1 MANGMPIIR
10 TRAPLPQGDGNKKV
24 IDVVDLDDDDDVTP
38 TMPSQM
44 VIPTGQ
50 LRLIPANQLQQQGL
64 AYAVVSSANSPA
76 AGLNRVLIARPQTSG
91 QILVS
96 RNMNGMITRAPQ
108 VIKLFQIYSKIYLIL
123 IAFLFKITSNQ
134 KLTLSYLFFLSFEK
148 SSHNGSATYIT
159 QNAQPCISL

>member
-10 TRAPLPQGDGNKKV
+10 TCAPLPQSDVNKKV

-50 LRLIPANQLQQQGL
+50 LRLIPANQPQQQGL
-64 AYAVVSSANSPA
+64 AFAVVSSANSPA

-96 RNMNGMITRAPQ
+96 RNMNGIMTRAPQ
-108 VIKLFQIYSKIYLIL
+108 VMKLFQIYSKITIFKPV
-123 IAFLFKITSNQ
+123 FLK
-134 KLTLSYLFFLSFEK
+134 
-148 SSHNGSATYIT
+148 
-159 QNAQPCISL
+159 

>member
-10 TRAPLPQGDGNKKV
+10 TCAPLPQSDVNKKV

-64 AYAVVSSANSPA
+64 AFAVVSSANSPA

-96 RNMNGMITRAPQ
+96 RNMNGIMTRAPQ
-108 VIKLFQIYSKIYLIL
+108 VMKLFQIYSKITIFKPV
-123 IAFLFKITSNQ
+123 FLK
-134 KLTLSYLFFLSFEK
+134 
-148 SSHNGSATYIT
+148 
-159 QNAQPCISL
+159 

>member
-10 TRAPLPQGDGNKKV
+10 TCAPLPQSDVNKKV
-24 IDVVDLDDDDDVTP
+24 IDVVDLDDDNDVTP

-96 RNMNGMITRAPQ
+96 RNMNGIMTRAPQ
-108 VIKLFQIYSKIYLIL
+108 VMKLFQIYSKITIFKPV
-123 IAFLFKITSNQ
+123 FLK
-134 KLTLSYLFFLSFEK
+134 
-148 SSHNGSATYIT
+148 
-159 QNAQPCISL
+159 

>member
-10 TRAPLPQGDGNKKV
+10 TCAPLPQSDVNKKV

-64 AYAVVSSANSPA
+64 AFAIVSSANSPA

-96 RNMNGMITRAPQ
+96 RNMNGIMTRAPQ
-108 VIKLFQIYSKIYLIL
+108 VMKLFQIYSKITIFKPV
-123 IAFLFKITSNQ
+123 FLK
-134 KLTLSYLFFLSFEK
+134 
-148 SSHNGSATYIT
+148 
-159 QNAQPCISL
+159 